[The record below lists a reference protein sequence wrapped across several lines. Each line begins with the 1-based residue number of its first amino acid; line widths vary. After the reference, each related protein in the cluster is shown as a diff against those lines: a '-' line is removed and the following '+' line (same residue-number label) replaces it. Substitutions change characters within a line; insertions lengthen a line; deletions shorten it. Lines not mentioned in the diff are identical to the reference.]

1 MKAHSAGKVIIRQ
14 SKIKGSQPMYNLK
27 NLSIYTAEPFRSAS
41 RRNADWEKFSNE
53 NLKFMLD
60 LLSLHHSPDE
70 VQAANEIQRRIL
82 AGTWINLENPPP
94 PLENLP
100 WWVKTWPVC
109 LLWKQRP
116 R

>member
-1 MKAHSAGKVIIRQ
+1 
-14 SKIKGSQPMYNLK
+14 MYNLK
-27 NLSIYTAEPFRSAS
+27 NLAIYTPAPFTSAA
-41 RRNADWEKFSNE
+41 RRQVDWTKFTNE

-82 AGTWINLENPPP
+82 AGTWISLENPPP

-100 WWVKTWPVC
+100 WWLKTWPFC
-109 LLWKQRP
+109 LLWEQRP